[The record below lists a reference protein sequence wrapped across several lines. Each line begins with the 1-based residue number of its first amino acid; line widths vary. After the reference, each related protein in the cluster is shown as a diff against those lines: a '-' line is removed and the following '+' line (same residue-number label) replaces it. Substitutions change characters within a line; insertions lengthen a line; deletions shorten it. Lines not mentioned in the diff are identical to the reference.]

1 MQPRLGII
9 YSFYNTIQPT
19 IQTSINGFLKA
30 NWQCTYYKALVVFPC
45 VLCSGRN
52 KVCKSHYKVVSWWPS
67 HEAVM
72 CSVYPQDMFK
82 IKSIILW
89 PQAHH
94 HLGSFNLAQS
104 QLQLDKAEMQEW
116 CWMLLIPLLVASVSP
131 VRSTELITPLTSFL
145 PQPLSSWEPSS
156 LPLDFWIASFLSTVQ
171 SLLLL
176 LPPLSIPLLLS
187 PEIFSKEAEVIMSL
201 PCSEFLTCL

>member
-1 MQPRLGII
+1 MYFAQVETRCVKAIIKWYLGDHHMRLWCAQ
-9 YSFYNTIQPT
+9 YTHRTCSKLNPSFY
-19 IQTSINGFLKA
+19 
-30 NWQCTYYKALVVFPC
+30 
-45 VLCSGRN
+45 
-52 KVCKSHYKVVSWWPS
+52 
-67 HEAVM
+67 
-72 CSVYPQDMFK
+72 
-82 IKSIILW
+82 W

-156 LPLDFWIASFLSTVQ
+156 LPLDFWIASFLPTVQ
-171 SLLLL
+171 SLLL